1 MKKVVPILLIIGLLL
16 CVLIGYLGFTAYEK
30 YSPSKQPSDLES
42 YYQASGKSSAV
53 YLDDEYQEVQAVLRN
68 NQAYFPITWV
78 NKNLNERFYW
88 DSNEHLLIYTLPE
101 SVLSMDVNT
110 KGDSGFAVLLNEGEE
125 QYISSELLT
134 KYTDVRINVY
144 QDGPAVRTFVD
155 TKWEPETWNILEK
168 GGSIREKGGIKS
180 PVVVKEPEGAQVK
193 VIESMERWAKVRT
206 EDGHVGY
213 IEKRRLG
220 QEEGMTYISTFQA
233 PVYTNIS
240 MEQKVCLAWHQ
251 VTSADGN
258 KTIQRLLQN
267 TRGINVIAPTW
278 YSLTDNDGNF
288 TSFADPSYVEYLH
301 QQGIQV
307 WALIDNFSSDVQ
319 TEILLSR
326 TSTRQKLIDSL
337 MQEAENCGFDGLN
350 LDFESLKDTAGPH
363 YIQFIRELSVAC
375 RKRHLILSVDN
386 YVPASYNSFYNR
398 KEQGIVADYL
408 IIMGYDEHYAGGEAG
423 PVASY
428 TYVESG
434 IEDTLKEVP
443 KEKIINAIPFYTRVW
458 TEDKDGQVTSEALG
472 ISDAKAWVKANRVSI
487 YWQEES
493 GLYYGELSG
502 KEERKE
508 IWLEEEKSIGLKMN
522 LIRDHGLAGVAC
534 WKLGFE
540 PADIWDIVK
549 VND

>member
-1 MKKVVPILLIIGLLL
+1 MKKVVPILLAIGLLL
-16 CVLIGYLGFTAYEK
+16 CILIGYLGYTAYEK
-30 YSPSKQPSDLES
+30 YSPSKQLSDLES
-42 YYQASGKSSAV
+42 YYQASGSSSAV
-53 YLDDEYQEVQAVLRN
+53 YLDDAYQEVQAVLRN
-68 NQAYFPITWV
+68 NQVYFPITWV
-78 NKNLNERFYW
+78 NQNLNERFYW

-101 SVLSMDVNT
+101 EILYMDGDS
-110 KGDSGFAVLLNEGEE
+110 KGDSGIYVLLNEGGEL
-125 QYISSELLT
+125 YISSELLT
-134 KYTDVRINVY
+134 KYTDVRVSVF
-144 QDGPAVRTFVD
+144 QDGPAARTFVD

-168 GGSIREKGGIKS
+168 GGSVREKGGIKS

-193 VIESMERWAKVRT
+193 VIDTMERWTKVRT

-240 MEQKVCLAWHQ
+240 MEQKICLAWHQ
-251 VTSADGN
+251 VTSEDGN

-278 YSLTDNDGNF
+278 YGLIDNDGNF
-288 TSFADPSYVEYLH
+288 TSLADISYVEYLH

-307 WALIDNFSSDVQ
+307 WALIDNFSSNVQ

-326 TSTRQKLIDSL
+326 TSTRQKLINSL
-337 MQEAENCGFDGLN
+337 MQEAEIYGFDGLN

-375 RKRHLILSVDN
+375 RREQLVLSVDN

-398 KEQGIVADYL
+398 KEQGTVADYV

-428 TYVESG
+428 TYVENG
-434 IEDTLKEVP
+434 IVDTLKEVP
-443 KEKIINAIPFYTRVW
+443 KEKVINAIPFYTRVW
-458 TEDKDGQVTSEALG
+458 TEDKDGQVSSEALG
-472 ISDAKAWVKANRVSI
+472 ISDAKAWVKSNRVSV

-493 GLYYGELSG
+493 GLYYGELAG

-522 LIRDHGLAGVAC
+522 LIRDQGLAGVAC